1 MSILL
6 HTQTSIAGIDEAGRG
21 PLAGPV
27 VAAAVIFKG
36 PVSCVLGDSKSL
48 SHSDKEDSFRHI
60 SQHHHWSVGLVSAK
74 EIDVLN
80 IRMATLLAMKRA
92 LMLLPIT
99 PTQVLIDGRD
109 TIDTTLPQQAIIK
122 GDQLVPE
129 IQAASIIAKVYRDRI
144 MDMIAALYPSYGF
157 SQHKG
162 YGTAYHR
169 QAINSLGPCP
179 QHRMSFAPMREM
191 V

>member
-6 HTQTSIAGIDEAGRG
+6 HTQTFTAGIDEAGRG

-169 QAINSLGPCP
+169 QTINSLGPCP
-179 QHRMSFAPMREM
+179 QHRMSFDPMREM